1 MPHWGHVAVNEAML
15 YYVIVGRDPVITAM
29 AQESKP
35 LIIAAI
41 VEHTVTVILVLHN
54 DQYFR
59 TNALHPTR

>member
-1 MPHWGHVAVNEAML
+1 MKS

>member
-1 MPHWGHVAVNEAML
+1 MPHWDVAVNEAMS
-15 YYVIVGRDPVITAM
+15 YVIVGRDPVITAM

-41 VEHTVTVILVLHN
+41 VEHTVTVILVYVHN

-59 TNALHPTR
+59 TNALHPR

>member
-1 MPHWGHVAVNEAML
+1 MPHWDVAVNEAMS
-15 YYVIVGRDPVITAM
+15 YVIVGRDPVITAM

-59 TNALHPTR
+59 TNALHPR